1 MASPALTAVL
11 VLAAIYSTAAM
22 QFDLEFGRVKVCYGC
37 YARAEAAASPS
48 PPLPSLAQC
57 LQEVMSKHDI
67 AKGSFHIVDVPEGS
81 PSGVE
86 VKVTGPNGEV
96 EMSRQ
101 DASSAKLGFTAAE
114 GGAHK
119 VCFTNTGEHER
130 AGVQSLPCCR
140 WVRYGY

>member
-1 MASPALTAVL
+1 MRARK
-11 VLAAIYSTAAM
+11 AARHAP
-22 QFDLEFGRVKVCYGC
+22 L
-37 YARAEAAASPS
+37 
-48 PPLPSLAQC
+48 PPLHASTQC

-119 VCFTNTGEHER
+119 VCFTNTGERE
-130 AGVQSLPCCR
+130 AGVSSVLFVAGCAVGISLGALPLL
-140 WVRYGY
+140 VP